1 MASCRFSR
9 AAAVFAV
16 AAFLTAPSFGQTAVL
31 RVDESQIKFRLSA
44 HPAVEIPIVNTSGK
58 ALPGDFKLELLAT
71 DDRVEQVVTGTFQ
84 GGPGTTVEKIAWPQD
99 SLARV
104 SAARLGWRRLRYSF
118 TPRPESGV
126 GAAQGIVQL
135 SRVLSGIFQV
145 RLAGASKAKPG
156 SRYPVRVRVDDPL
169 TGKPRR
175 GAAVEL
181 TLTLDDT
188 DDTTFKHALLTDY
201 AGYAVYTFD
210 LPKETKAEQGTVIA
224 EVTRGG
230 FSEKAEMD
238 FDLRVKNKLT
248 LTTDKPLYQPG
259 QIAHLRV
266 LALGPDRRA
275 LRDREVEVGIE
286 DEEGNEQLVETLR
299 TSRFGVASVDWD
311 IPLKLR
317 LGDYKAEAKV
327 KGAEDDGDYDSQP
340 ARATLRVS
348 RYELPTFTVKAE
360 PDRKYYLPGQDAT
373 IAITADYLFGKP
385 VQNATVRLVRQQE
398 RHWDFKEQKWE
409 TDESDPIEGSFD
421 KQGRF
426 EAKVDLGDD
435 FARVDPEDQSH
446 YEDLTFAA
454 YVTDLSTKRTEQRR
468 FRIRLSQQPVQI
480 YVISGWQWSPPNE
493 PATLYVTSSY
503 ADGQAASVSGTLYF
517 AEPNEDGEFEKLPW
531 QGGRSKAL
539 SFHTNRFGVGKIALP
554 RIRERFLV
562 KPREQYRYYYGYRG
576 EDDRYRSALLLFE
589 ASDGKGLRG
598 RASESWSVSAEA
610 RYLRV
615 TTPQTLC
622 RPGESLAVSLESN
635 SPVREVIVN
644 ISTPAGLVSSKV
656 VPLVR
661 ETADVTFD
669 YDVRLRGEV
678 EISAFALTR
687 TDEDDERA
695 LSATAHVIYPAA
707 QELQVRLNMAR
718 TTYRPG
724 ETASADF
731 KVRSP
736 HGVGIESALGIL
748 VFDRAV
754 AERVR
759 SDEDF
764 GRSYGFSIYDYL
776 DELNIGRIAGIGA
789 RDLQGLDP
797 ARPFGADLQLL
808 AEALM
813 YSAQG
818 NWWSGN
824 VQLSSGEDYI
834 RETGSVYSPL
844 IGKSLA
850 PVREALDST
859 YVREGRYPKS
869 DAQLTAFLAARGV
882 ALASILDPWGRPYH
896 TRFSVSATRDVLTL
910 ESDGADKLPGTR
922 DDVKSSSM
930 SWPYFLETGHLI
942 DRIVQDYPHRT
953 GKYIR
958 DYATLRQEMKAQGV
972 DPDALLDPWGHRY
985 RLAFDVSGPNFKV
998 MVTSAGPDGVFES
1011 PQAPSWDDVQE
1022 WNSSVRYFVAERA
1035 DLERALSERYART
1048 NHFPQNEKELAP
1060 VLAGAKLTG
1069 ERLLDPWGRQYH
1081 ITFSKAKRYSDRVKV
1096 STVYDYAA
1104 LKEKRMTDVVPITQ
1118 ELAYITIASYGPEDK
1133 PEQSFN
1139 VAEFSQVL
1147 TEQAATDIA
1156 KKAPATAQGPLPS
1169 GAGAITGVVTDQ
1181 SGAVVP
1187 GAGVTATSLS
1197 SGQTVTTQTDTNGVY
1212 VFSGIPAG
1220 MHEVKV
1226 VVPGFRV
1233 WAATNVP
1240 VQLGSTTKLDATVQV
1255 GAAMQSV
1262 EVTSEAATTVQM
1274 DSAAMSAVVEKLLP
1288 GTAPVQKPL
1297 FTPRLR
1303 KYFPETLLWKPEL
1316 VTNARGQAHID
1327 FPMADNITAWSM
1339 SVIASTEAGQ
1349 VGVAQ
1354 KELRT
1359 FQPFFLEHDPPKV
1372 LTQGDQISLPV
1383 VLRNYSDAQQTVLTE
1398 LKPESWFSI
1407 LSPAAQKV
1415 TVEPGGDAR
1424 AIFTFRADARANPGK
1439 QRVTARNTDTGDA
1452 VEREIQVHP
1461 DGQEISFTTGRVLA
1475 GENRT
1480 LEIPIPQTAI
1490 AGSIDAEVRVYP
1502 NLIAHVLDAMNGI
1515 GRKPAGCAEQIT
1527 SIAYVSLQALQLLK
1541 KAGIEKAAP
1550 GDPRAQVLADA
1561 RKAVQDGF
1569 ELVRTLQKPSG
1580 GFGYWNNTSENLALT
1595 AYVLRFLADADEFI
1609 DVDAAVI
1616 TRARAYLVAQQSQT
1630 GAWQRYD
1637 YWTKKQIDDPM
1648 DTAYI
1653 ARALAASETMPK
1665 GNAGDSVK
1673 KALSYLDDRIGEWS
1687 SPYLIG
1693 NYAIAAASI
1702 KHETHIANAREMLAR
1717 LAHQEGSTTY
1727 WNLEVNTTPVYGWGY
1742 AGRLETTA
1750 LAIEALARLQTL
1762 SRNPAEEEQL
1772 NRGVQYLL
1780 THKDRYCSWYSTQ
1793 ATQNVLEALISAMPP
1808 AKDGAADTSA
1818 TVLVNGTKLA
1828 SIQLPKPEEV
1838 TGPKVIEF
1846 GKELGR
1852 GSNRVEIERTGASA
1866 ALEANVITSY
1876 YVPWAASQATR
1887 EEGVKTGDTRALR
1900 LKVNFDRREIGIGE
1914 AVTCQVEAERIGF
1927 RGYGMMIAEVGLPP
1941 GAEVDRESLEKARG
1955 TGVDG
1960 YEVQPGRLVFYL
1972 WPSAGGSAFEF
1983 AFRPRFAINAL
1994 SAPSLLYDY
2003 YNPEANAAVVPVR
2016 FSVH

>member
-1 MASCRFSR
+1 MASCRGSR
-9 AAAVFAV
+9 AAAFFAV

-31 RVDESQIKFRLSA
+31 RVDEPQIRFRLSA

-58 ALPGDFKLELLAT
+58 ALPGDFRLELLAT
-71 DDRVEQVVTGTFQ
+71 DDRVERVVTGTFQ
-84 GGPGTTVEKIAWPQD
+84 GSPGTTVEKIAWPQN
-99 SLARV
+99 SLPGISPLRF
-104 SAARLGWRRLRYSF
+104 GWRRLRYSF

-135 SRVLSGIFQV
+135 SRVLAGIFQV
-145 RLAGASKAKPG
+145 RVAGASKAKPG
-156 SRYPVRVRVDDPL
+156 SRYPVRVRVDDPV

-181 TLTLDDT
+181 TLTLDDD

-201 AGYAVYTFD
+201 AGYAVHTFD
-210 LPKETKAEQGTVIA
+210 LPKETKAEQGTVTA

-230 FSEKAEMD
+230 FGARAELE
-238 FDLRVKNKLT
+238 FDMRVTNKVT

-266 LALGPDRRA
+266 LALGSDRRA
-275 LRDREVEVGIE
+275 LRNREVEIAIE
-286 DEEGNEQLVETLR
+286 DEEGNEQFLETVK
-299 TSRFGVASVDWD
+299 TSRFGVASADWN

-317 LGDYKAEAKV
+317 LGDYRAEAKV
-327 KGAEDDGDYDSQP
+327 KGAEDEDAYDFQP

-360 PDRKYYLPGQDAT
+360 PDRKYYLPGQDAK

-385 VQNATVRLVRQQE
+385 VRNATVRLVRQQE
-398 RHWDFKEQKWE
+398 RHWNFKEQKWE
-409 TDESDPIEGSFD
+409 TDESDPVEGSFD

-426 EAKVDLGDD
+426 EAKVDLGDE
-435 FARVDPEDQSH
+435 FARFDPKDQSH
-446 YEDLTFAA
+446 YEDLTLAA
-454 YVTDLSTKRTEQRR
+454 YVTDLSTERTEQRR
-468 FRIRLSQQPVQI
+468 FRIRLSQQPVQL
-480 YVISGWQWSPPNE
+480 YVIGGGLWSPANE

-503 ADGQAASVSGTLYF
+503 ADGQPASVNGTLYF
-517 AEPNEDGEFEKLPW
+517 AEPNENGEFEKAPW
-531 QGGRSKAL
+531 QGSRSKAL

-562 KPREQYRYYYGYRG
+562 KPREQYRYYHYRY
-576 EDDRYRSALLLFE
+576 EDDSSRRALLLFE

-598 RASESWSVSAEA
+598 RASENWSVSAEA
-610 RYLRV
+610 HYLRV

-622 RPGESLAVSLESN
+622 RPGESLAVSVESN

-644 ISTPAGLVSSKV
+644 ISTSAGLVSSKV

-661 ETADVTFD
+661 GTADVTFD
-669 YDVRLRGEV
+669 YDARLRGEV
-678 EISAFALTR
+678 EISAFVLTR
-687 TDEDDERA
+687 TDDDDERA
-695 LSATAHVIYPAA
+695 LSAAAHVIYPAS
-707 QELQVRLNMAR
+707 QDLQVRLNMAR

-736 HGVGIESALGIL
+736 RGVGLESALGIL

-759 SDEDF
+759 SDEEF
-764 GRSYGFSIYDYL
+764 GRPYGFSIYDYL
-776 DELNIGRIAGIGA
+776 DESSVGRIAGVGA
-789 RDLQGLDP
+789 RDLLGLDP
-797 ARPFGADLQLL
+797 SQPFGADLQLL

-813 YSAQG
+813 YSAQYS
-818 NWWSGN
+818 WWSGN
-824 VQLSSGEDYI
+824 VRLSSGEDFA
-834 RETGSVYSPL
+834 REAGSVYSPL
-844 IGKSLA
+844 ISKSLE
-850 PVREALDST
+850 PVRKALDDIYT
-859 YVREGRYPKS
+859 KEARYPKN
-869 DAQLTAFLAARGV
+869 DAQLTVFLATRGV
-882 ALASILDPWGRPYH
+882 VLASILDPWGRPYR
-896 TRFSVSATRDVLTL
+896 TRFSVEGTLDVLTF
-910 ESDGADKLPGTR
+910 ESDGPDKLPGTR
-922 DDVKSSSM
+922 DNVKSNSM
-930 SWPYFLETGHLI
+930 SWPYFRETGQLI
-942 DRIVQDYPHRT
+942 DRIVQDYPNRT

-958 DYATLRQEMKAQGV
+958 DYATLRQEMKAKGV

-985 RLAFDVSGPNFKV
+985 RFGFDISGPTFR
-998 MVTSAGPDGVFES
+998 VTISSAGPDGVFEA
-1011 PQAPSWDDVQE
+1011 PRAPSWDDVLE
-1022 WNSSVRYFVAERA
+1022 WTPRVRYFVAEGA
-1035 DLERALSERYART
+1035 DLQRALSERYART
-1048 NHFPQNEKELAP
+1048 NQFPRNEEELTP
-1060 VLAGAKLTG
+1060 VLAAAKLTG
-1069 ERLLDPWGRQYH
+1069 ERLLDPWGRPYH
-1081 ITFSKAKRYSDRVKV
+1081 ITFSTAKRYSDHVKV
-1096 STVYDYAA
+1096 SSSYDYPTA
-1104 LKEKRMTDVVPITQ
+1104 KQKQVTDVVPITQ
-1118 ELAYITIASYGPEDK
+1118 ELAYITISSYGPENK
-1133 PEQSFN
+1133 PELSFN

-1147 TEQAATDIA
+1147 TEQAATDLA
-1156 KKAPATAQGPLPS
+1156 RKSPATAQGPLPS
-1169 GAGAITGVVTDQ
+1169 GSGAITGVVTDP
-1181 SGAVVP
+1181 SGAVV
-1187 GAGVTATSLS
+1187 ADAKVAATSLS
-1197 SGQTVTTQTDTNGVY
+1197 SGQSATTRTDSNGVY

-1220 MHEVKV
+1220 IYEVKV
-1226 VVPGFRV
+1226 VATGFRV

-1240 VQLGSTTKLDATVQV
+1240 VQLGSTTKLDATVQI
-1255 GAAMQSV
+1255 GSTMQSV
-1262 EVTSEAATTVQM
+1262 EVTAEAATVQSE
-1274 DSAAMSAVVEKLLP
+1274 SAEVSEVVQKSLP

-1316 VTNARGQAHID
+1316 ITNGRGQAHID
-1327 FPMADNITAWSM
+1327 FPMADTITAWSM

-1349 VGVAQ
+1349 VGVAR

-1383 VLRNYSDAQQTVLTE
+1383 VLRNYSEQRQTVLTE

-1415 TVEPGGDAR
+1415 TVEPG
-1424 AIFTFRADARANPGK
+1424 ADARSVFTFKADARVNPGK
-1439 QRVTARNTDTGDA
+1439 QRVTARNADTGDA

-1461 DGQEISFTTGRVLA
+1461 DGQEISFTTGRILA
-1475 GENRT
+1475 GENHT
-1480 LEIPIPQTAI
+1480 LEIPIPQAAI
-1490 AGSIDAEVRVYP
+1490 AGSIDAEVRIYP
-1502 NLIAHVLDAMNGI
+1502 NLIAHVLDAMKGI
-1515 GRKPAGCAEQIT
+1515 GRKPAGCAEQVT

-1541 KAGIEKAAP
+1541 KAGIEKAEP
-1550 GDPRAQVLADA
+1550 GDPRTQVLVDA
-1561 RKAVQDGF
+1561 RKAVQDAF
-1569 ELVRTLQKPSG
+1569 ELLRTLQKPSG
-1580 GFGYWNNTSENLALT
+1580 GFGYWQSASENLALT
-1595 AYVLRFLADADEFI
+1595 AYVLRFLTDADEFI
-1609 DVDAAVI
+1609 DVDAAVMA
-1616 TRARAYLVAQQSQT
+1616 RARACLVARQSQT

-1653 ARALAASETMPK
+1653 VRALAASETK
-1665 GNAGDSVK
+1665 LNGNAGDPVK
-1673 KALSYLDDRIGEWS
+1673 KALSYLDDRISEWS

-1693 NYAIAAASI
+1693 NYAIAAASV
-1702 KHETHIANAREMLAR
+1702 KHETLIANAREMLAR
-1717 LAHQEGSTTY
+1717 LAHQEGPATY
-1727 WNLEVNTTPVYGWGY
+1727 WNLEVNTTPFYGWGY

-1780 THKDRYCSWYSTQ
+1780 THKDRYSTWYSTQ
-1793 ATQNVLEALISAMPP
+1793 ATQNVLEALVSAMPP
-1808 AKDGAADTSA
+1808 AKAGAADTSA
-1818 TVLVNGTKLA
+1818 TILVNGTKLA

-1838 TGPKVIEF
+1838 SGPKVIEF
-1846 GKELGR
+1846 GKEFAR

-1866 ALEANVITSY
+1866 ALQANVITSY
-1876 YVPWAASQATR
+1876 YVPWAVSQATQ

-1914 AVTCQVEAERIGF
+1914 AVTCRVEAERIGF
-1927 RGYGMMIAEVGLPP
+1927 HGYGMMIAEVGLPP
-1941 GAEVDRESLEKARG
+1941 GAEVDRESLEKVKR

-1960 YEVQPGRLVFYL
+1960 YEAQPDRVVFYL
-1972 WPSAGGSAFEF
+1972 WPSAGGSTFEF

-2003 YNPEANAAVVPVR
+2003 YNPEANAAVLPVR